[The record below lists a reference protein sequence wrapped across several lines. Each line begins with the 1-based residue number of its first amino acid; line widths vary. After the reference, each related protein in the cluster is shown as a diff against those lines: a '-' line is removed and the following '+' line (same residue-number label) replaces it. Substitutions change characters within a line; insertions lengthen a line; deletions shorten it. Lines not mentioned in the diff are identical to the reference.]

1 MVPAL
6 EVKLRLVHVS
16 VSEPFAP
23 LFGSTFPVTVWTSP
37 TRKSA
42 GHDDDCTVKGS
53 ELQLKLGVARSRES
67 MIVNFQVALG
77 RTRGLAVRS
86 LGGRGVAEDREDA
99 RSDALAS

>member
-53 ELQLKLGVARSRES
+53 ELHLKLGVARRSESIAAAASPTSAKKSFDSRAVS
-67 MIVNFQVALG
+67 VAVS
-77 RTRGLAVRS
+77 T
-86 LGGRGVAEDREDA
+86 
-99 RSDALAS
+99 